1 MNRNEEYWAL
11 VAELGE
17 TPPALDGTVERAR
30 VRARKARA
38 GRWLGIPAASLAGAA
53 SAFILLVN
61 CSMPFAMACRR
72 VPFVRALA
80 EAVAVAP
87 SLKAAFEN
95 DYIQPVGQTRTADG
109 VTLSVEYLIVDERQ
123 LNVFYTLGWDGE
135 NALEAQPALLAQ
147 DGEHLEGYA
156 ATWGSPGEE
165 LQEKD
170 YRVATFYFAE
180 GSLPDRLTLRFD
192 VRDAG
197 YAKAGQGAA
206 ESRAAPAD
214 GPWPEETPQD
224 RPAAMVSFDFPLTI
238 DTGLIGP
245 GRTVRAEQWIE
256 LDGQRLRVD
265 GLSIDPTQMV
275 LTLSDDPNN
284 TAWLTGLDCY
294 VADEKGNRYEKGGVS
309 FGSAEGEHFWPNY
322 TLESP
327 YFTGG
332 EAFTLVI
339 TGCSWLDKDRTQ
351 VTLDLETGEADW
363 LPEGL
368 FVESIERRG
377 EDVYLSLR
385 NDGQGTSFQWYYYDP
400 EGGEHEWGGY
410 SMSAVDRDEDGWCEE
425 NTEYRV
431 LRDYGWDS
439 VKLALSTNR
448 RIELETP
455 LEVPLF

>member
-38 GRWLGIPAASLAGAA
+38 GRWLGIPAASLAGAV

-80 EAVAVAP
+80 EAVAVDP

-197 YAKAGQGAA
+197 YPKAGQGAA

-224 RPAAMVSFDFPLTI
+224 RPAAMASFD
-238 DTGLIGP
+238 
-245 GRTVRAEQWIE
+245 
-256 LDGQRLRVD
+256 
-265 GLSIDPTQMV
+265 
-275 LTLSDDPNN
+275 
-284 TAWLTGLDCY
+284 
-294 VADEKGNRYEKGGVS
+294 
-309 FGSAEGEHFWPNY
+309 
-322 TLESP
+322 
-327 YFTGG
+327 
-332 EAFTLVI
+332 
-339 TGCSWLDKDRTQ
+339 
-351 VTLDLETGEADW
+351 
-363 LPEGL
+363 
-368 FVESIERRG
+368 
-377 EDVYLSLR
+377 LSLI
-385 NDGQGTSFQWYYYDP
+385 
-400 EGGEHEWGGY
+400 H
-410 SMSAVDRDEDGWCEE
+410 
-425 NTEYRV
+425 
-431 LRDYGWDS
+431 
-439 VKLALSTNR
+439 
-448 RIELETP
+448 I
-455 LEVPLF
+455 

>member
-38 GRWLGIPAASLAGAA
+38 GRWLGIPAASLAGAV

-80 EAVAVAP
+80 EAVAVDP

-170 YRVATFYFAE
+170 YRVATFYFVE

-197 YAKAGQGAA
+197 YPKAGQGAA

-224 RPAAMVSFDFPLTI
+224 RPAAMASFDFPLTI

-265 GLSIDPTQMV
+265 GLSI
-275 LTLSDDPNN
+275 DPNN

-385 NDGQGTSFQWYYYDP
+385 NDGQGTSFQWYY
-400 EGGEHEWGGY
+400 
-410 SMSAVDRDEDGWCEE
+410 
-425 NTEYRV
+425 
-431 LRDYGWDS
+431 GWDS